1 MTDTTVHGS
10 LNRTL
15 AILLV
20 LAVSGALIASFL
32 GTYLA
37 GIVVVLILAYA
48 KACFVILDFMEMRG
62 TRGALRP
69 RFSPG
74 RRSCSPL
81 RLRVLSQSACW
92 AEPTACIF
100 AYSQRRVLRDR

>member
-37 GIVVVLILAYA
+37 GIVVVLIFAYA

-69 RFSPG
+69 ALLTWPAILLTLALA
-74 RRSCSPL
+74 RSVAVSL
-81 RLRVLSQSACW
+81 LG
-92 AEPTACIF
+92 
-100 AYSQRRVLRDR
+100 